1 MSHFR
6 DIYLYIKWKSKQN
19 SISFE
24 KPFVCCIFSI
34 LASVLQKNRTCK
46 MCAHVHVGVYVCVH
60 VCTLTCAHVC
70 LRVCMYICKY
80 TDLGSLQSVG
90 EPSRLGTQET
100 VPLQSIDRHWRIPSW
115 GKSTLC
121 FIDTI
126 NWLRVVLHIV
136 KGSMFYLKSTSL
148 NEQISPN
155 FLRNIPNNVLPN
167 TWTLDVWN
175 PPSHSHILN
184 ARYLELPR

>member
-34 LASVLQKNRTCK
+34 FASVVQKNRTCK
-46 MCAHVHVGVYVCVH
+46 MCAHV
-60 VCTLTCAHVC
+60 C
-70 LRVCMYICKY
+70 LCVCMHICKY

-90 EPSRLGTQET
+90 GPSRLGTQET

-148 NEQISPN
+148 NEQLSPN